1 MRKSL
6 SLALWKWMV
15 TDMTHST
22 LISNVF
28 LGLLKLLFRLE
39 LGSPLKVAK
48 LVFTTPLQ
56 ISHDGV
62 EPHSGSIVLAYQSK
76 LD

>member
-1 MRKSL
+1 MRTSL
-6 SLALWKWMV
+6 SRPLWEWMV

-39 LGSPLKVAK
+39 LGHPLKVVK

-56 ISHDGV
+56 ILHGGV
-62 EPHSGSIVLAYQSK
+62 GPHSGMWGLLS
-76 LD
+76 